1 MKKRAL
7 KGSFTV
13 ELGLLMT
20 LILPVLTAL
29 LYLGFYMHDRAFLT
43 GAALE
48 TACAAA
54 LNWGE
59 DTREAAAEKKK
70 EEFLE
75 RELLGTS
82 GLQGSV
88 SIKGE
93 SVEAEY
99 SGIFELPGFV
109 SGLFGLDSLRIQAN
123 AGMDLKNPRRE
134 VNRIHS
140 LAALT
145 RRDDG

>member
-1 MKKRAL
+1 M
-7 KGSFTV
+7 G
-13 ELGLLMT
+13 
-20 LILPVLTAL
+20 
-29 LYLGFYMHDRAFLT
+29 
-43 GAALE
+43 
-48 TACAAA
+48 
-54 LNWGE
+54 
-59 DTREAAAEKKK
+59 
-70 EEFLE
+70 

-82 GLQGSV
+82 GQQGSV

>member
-70 EEFLE
+70 KEFLE

-109 SGLFGLDSLRIQAN
+109 SGLFGLDSLRIQAK